1 VEEIR
6 TIIFDEIVTEKDDYQ
21 SPSNI
26 VVRYRAKKNSKV
38 LSEASDTDKLKDI
51 TKHDRVLQFSFSS
64 LSIDQRL
71 TQKQLVFFYR
81 HPLTLKLS
89 DPQSIVVHKNSKE
102 SLFDMLISS
111 DILKTQLPLSKGQN
125 YRLFLLSKDRT
136 YINDIVSRNG
146 SVPGKG
152 ELSQVLEKE
161 KHSALVVESYEV
173 C

>member
-1 VEEIR
+1 MEEIR

-102 SLFDMLISS
+102 SLFDML
-111 DILKTQLPLSKGQN
+111 KTQLPLSKGQN